1 MPLCRPIFN
10 AREGT
15 AGNCVLSKIIREEL
29 IMPVYQWVGKN
40 RKNEVQKGEIEA
52 VSEEAVKAQLIRQ
65 RITPT
70 KIKPKPKDLLEGVS
84 FLQPRV
90 KMHDIILF
98 ARQFSTM
105 IDAGL
110 PIIQCLDILYSQ
122 QANATFKKMLKSIKE
137 SVEGGATLAEALK
150 KFPKQ
155 FDDLFVNMIAAG
167 EAGGILDAI
176 LRRLAAYM
184 EKTAKLKAQVKG
196 AMTYPTVTLI
206 IAILVLAVILVF
218 VIPVFQEMFADFG
231 GELPVP
237 TQLVVAASEMV
248 KSKIIYLVIGL
259 VLFIIAFKKF
269 YSTQKGQDVID
280 DLLLKIPV
288 FGELLRKV
296 AVAKFTRT
304 MGTMLASGVA
314 ILEALDIVAKT
325 AGNRTVEK
333 AIYNVRT
340 GIAEGRTMA
349 DPLQESGV
357 FPPMVCQMIGVGE
370 STGALDAMLEK
381 IADFYDEE
389 VDQAVENLTAL
400 IEPFMLVFLGVT
412 IGGLV
417 VAMYLPIFKMAGAI
431 S

>member
-1 MPLCRPIFN
+1 
-10 AREGT
+10 
-15 AGNCVLSKIIREEL
+15 
-29 IMPVYQWVGKN
+29 MPVYQWVGKN
-40 RKNEVQKGEIEA
+40 RNSEIKKGELEA
-52 VSEEAVKAQLIRQ
+52 ASREAANAQLIRQ

-70 KIKPKPKDLLEGVS
+70 KIKEKPKDLFENVA
-84 FLQPRV
+84 FLQPKV
-90 KMHDIILF
+90 KEHDIILF

-122 QANATFKKMLKSIKE
+122 QANATFKKMLKDIKE

-150 KFPKQ
+150 NFPKQ
-155 FDDLFVNMIAAG
+155 FDALFVNMIAAG

-184 EKTAKLKAQVKG
+184 EKAARLKSQVKG
-196 AMTYPTVTLI
+196 AMTYPIVTLL
-206 IAILVLAVILVF
+206 IAVVVLAVILVF

-231 GELPVP
+231 GELPAA
-237 TQLVVAASEMV
+237 TQFVVAMSEMV
-248 KSKIIYLVIGL
+248 KSKIIYIVVAIF
-259 VLFIIAFKKF
+259 LFVIAFKKF
-269 YSTQKGQDVID
+269 YKTEKGHDVVD
-280 DLLLKIPV
+280 DLLLKLPV

-296 AVAKFTRT
+296 AVSKFTRT

-325 AGNRTVEK
+325 AGNRSVEK
-333 AIYNVRT
+333 AIYDVRS

-389 VDQAVENLTAL
+389 VDQAVDNLTAL

-417 VAMYLPIFKMAGAI
+417 IAMYLPIFKMAGAMG
-431 S
+431 

>member
-1 MPLCRPIFN
+1 M
-10 AREGT
+10 A
-15 AGNCVLSKIIREEL
+15 
-29 IMPVYQWVGKN
+29 VYQWVGTNK
-40 RKNEVQKGEIEA
+40 KNETRKGEMEA
-52 VSEEAVKAQLIRQ
+52 SNESVVRSNLMRL

-70 KIKPKPKDLLEGVS
+70 KIKKKPKDLFENVS
-84 FLQPRV
+84 WLQPKV
-90 KMHDIILF
+90 KEKDIILF

-110 PIIQCLDILYSQ
+110 PIIQCLEILHTQ
-122 QANATFKKMLKSIKE
+122 QNNKTFKRMIKE
-137 SVEGGATLAEALK
+137 IKEQVESGATLAEALK
-150 KFPKQ
+150 RFPKY

-176 LRRLAAYM
+176 LRRLAGYM
-184 EKTAKLKAQVKG
+184 EKTRKLKAQVKG
-196 AMTYPTVTLI
+196 AMTYPVVTLV
-206 IAILVLAVILVF
+206 IAVIVLGIILVF
-218 VIPVFQEMFADFG
+218 VIPVFQEMFSDLG

-237 TQLVVAASEMV
+237 TQIVVRISEIV
-248 KSKIIYLVIGL
+248 KSKILYIIIGL
-259 VLFIIAFKKF
+259 GLLGFALKKF
-269 YSTQKGQDVID
+269 YATEKGQDTVD

-325 AGNRTVEK
+325 SGNRTIER
-333 AIYNVRT
+333 AIYDVRS

-349 DPLQESGV
+349 DPLAESGV
-357 FPPMVCQMIGVGE
+357 FPAMVCQMISVGE

-389 VDQAVENLTAL
+389 VDQAVDNLTSL

-431 S
+431 

>member
-1 MPLCRPIFN
+1 
-10 AREGT
+10 
-15 AGNCVLSKIIREEL
+15 
-29 IMPVYQWVGKN
+29 MPVYQWVGTN
-40 RKNEVQKGEIEA
+40 RKNEIQKGEMEA
-52 VSEEAVKAQLIRQ
+52 ANEDAVRSNLVRLK
-65 RITPT
+65 ITPS
-70 KIKPKPKDLLEGVS
+70 KIKKKPKDLFENVS
-84 FLQPRV
+84 FLQPKV
-90 KMHDIILF
+90 KNADIILF

-122 QANATFKKMLKSIKE
+122 QGNVTFRKMLKEIKE

-150 KFPKQ
+150 KFPKH

-184 EKTAKLKAQVKG
+184 EKTAKLKAKVKG
-196 AMTYPTVTLI
+196 AMTYPIVTLLV
-206 IAILVLAVILVF
+206 AVAVLAVILIF
-218 VIPVFQEMFADFG
+218 VIPVFEEMFADFG
-231 GELPVP
+231 GELP
-237 TQLVVAASEMV
+237 TATKIVVAMSDMV
-248 KSKIIYLVIGL
+248 KSKALYIVIALIIGV
-259 VLFIIAFKKF
+259 FAFKKF
-269 YSTQKGQDVID
+269 YSTEKGTAIVD
-280 DLLLKIPV
+280 DLTLKFPV
-288 FGELLRKV
+288 FGDLLRKV

-325 AGNRTVEK
+325 AGNKTVEK
-333 AIYNVRT
+333 AIYDVRT

-349 DPLQESGV
+349 DPLAESGE
-357 FPPMVCQMIGVGE
+357 FPPMVCQMISVGE

-389 VDQAVENLTAL
+389 VDQAVENLTSL

>member
-1 MPLCRPIFN
+1 
-10 AREGT
+10 
-15 AGNCVLSKIIREEL
+15 
-29 IMPVYQWVGKN
+29 MPVYQWVGTN
-40 RKNEVQKGEIEA
+40 RKNEVQKGEMDAANENT
-52 VSEEAVKAQLIRQ
+52 VRSNLVRLK
-65 RITPT
+65 ITPS
-70 KIKPKPKDLLEGVS
+70 KIKKKPKDLFENVS
-84 FLQPRV
+84 FLQPKV
-90 KMHDIILF
+90 KNADIILF

-110 PIIQCLDILYSQ
+110 PIIQCLDILCTQ
-122 QANATFKKMLKSIKE
+122 QGNPTFRKMLKQIKE

-184 EKTAKLKAQVKG
+184 EKTAKLKAKVKG
-196 AMTYPTVTLI
+196 AMTYPIVTLLV
-206 IAILVLAVILVF
+206 AVGVLAVILIF
-218 VIPVFQEMFADFG
+218 VIPVFEEMFADFG
-231 GELPVP
+231 GDLP
-237 TQLVVAASEMV
+237 TATKIVVAMSDMV
-248 KSKIIYLVIGL
+248 KSKAPYILVAIIIG
-259 VLFIIAFKKF
+259 VIAFKKF
-269 YSTQKGQDVID
+269 YSTEKGTAIID
-280 DLLLKIPV
+280 DLILRFPV
-288 FGELLRKV
+288 FGDLLRKV

-325 AGNRTVEK
+325 AGNKTVEK
-333 AIYNVRT
+333 AIYDVRT

-349 DPLQESGV
+349 DPLTESGV
-357 FPPMVCQMIGVGE
+357 FPAMVCQMISVGE
-370 STGALDAMLEK
+370 STGALDSMLEK

-389 VDQAVENLTAL
+389 VDQAVENLTSL